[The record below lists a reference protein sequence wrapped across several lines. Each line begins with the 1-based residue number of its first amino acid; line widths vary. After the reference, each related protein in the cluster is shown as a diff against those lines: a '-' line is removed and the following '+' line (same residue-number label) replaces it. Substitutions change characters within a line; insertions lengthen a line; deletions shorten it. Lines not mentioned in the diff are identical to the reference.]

1 MPLRLAASWHGWLRP
16 DTGSVTAE
24 FAVALPAVMLV
35 LAITLGSF
43 SLQIEQIR
51 MVNLAA
57 STARA
62 LAHADGAGT
71 GTGAA
76 VTSADSGPPGSSVSI
91 SEDLLCVT
99 LVREFAIA
107 GLGQAFELKEK
118 QCARRLGQ

>member
-1 MPLRLAASWHGWLRP
+1 MHLRLAARWQGWLRP
-16 DTGSVTAE
+16 ETGSVTAE

-57 STARA
+57 SSARA
-62 LAHADGAGT
+62 LAHADGLGT
-71 GTGAA
+71 AI
-76 VTSADSGPPGSSVSI
+76 GPPGSSVSI
-91 SEDLLCVT
+91 AGELLCVT
-99 LVREFAIA
+99 LVREFAIG
-107 GLGQAFELKEK
+107 GLGKAFELKEK

>member
-1 MPLRLAASWHGWLRP
+1 M
-16 DTGSVTAE
+16 
-24 FAVALPAVMLV
+24 ALPAVMLV

-57 STARA
+57 SSARA

-71 GTGAA
+71 GTGSVGSEPA
-76 VTSADSGPPGSSVSI
+76 GSSVSY
-91 SEDLLCVT
+91 SGDLLCVT
-99 LVREFAIA
+99 LVREFTVP
-107 GLGQAFELKEK
+107 GLGKAFEIKER